1 MRKKLL
7 GLCFIVVA
15 YSGFLLLTLPA
26 KLVLSYAS
34 LPLEIRIDQ
43 VSGTIWQGH
52 AERVSWTDVSI
63 HDVSWDTT
71 LTALFRGA
79 LEANVTFGRGKQS
92 LRGQGDV
99 GVTLSGAYARDVTL
113 MANAE
118 WLVLASKIPV
128 PVTTLGEVKLQVS
141 EFAQG
146 LPWCQQL
153 SGQLSWSN
161 AGIESLLGNID
172 LANASAKLS
181 CDNGNV
187 VANIKQLSDHLQLS
201 GVATLAA
208 RGQYNL
214 NAVLVAGPALP
225 ASIRN
230 NLHYLGAPN
239 AQGEYKLN
247 YSGRL

>member
-7 GLCFIVVA
+7 GLCFIIVA
-15 YSGFLLLTLPA
+15 YSGFLLATLPA
-26 KLVLSYAS
+26 KLVLSYVS
-34 LPLEIRIDQ
+34 LPPEIHIDQ
-43 VSGTIWQGH
+43 VSGTLWQGH
-52 AERVSWTDVSI
+52 AERVSWTDVSVYDI
-63 HDVSWDTT
+63 NWDSS
-71 LTALFRGA
+71 LTALFSGA
-79 LEANVTFGRGKQS
+79 IEANVTFGRGKQS

-146 LPWCQQL
+146 QPWCKQL

-161 AGIESLLGNID
+161 AGIESLLGNIELD
-172 LANASAKLS
+172 NATAKLS
-181 CDNGNV
+181 CDNGAV
-187 VANIKQLSDHLQLS
+187 VANIKQSSEHLQLA
-201 GVATLAA
+201 GIATLAA

-214 NAVLVAGPALP
+214 NADLVAGPALP
-225 ASIRN
+225 MSIRN
-230 NLHYLGAPN
+230 NLRYLGTPN